1 MAKKPARSLLK
12 KTFLGLF
19 FVLIILVFFTSFARW
34 QKQETS
40 VTLNAFS
47 GKFKVNFNIPQSD
60 QEEFSKT
67 LQKLQLPQSIEQ
79 GFEFELDATSSAA
92 LNFALPIEAKISFGP
107 KINFKGSLHRS
118 GINNL
123 PVVNLKIPQNTNL
136 AVFAPDF
143 RDFISTRLNFPPE
156 FANWLDKNLFAEKGQ
171 VLIIFGKDA
180 DFAIIAKANQ
190 VDFEGLKNIHMP
202 DSQEPF
208 YKKSQTEDLVD
219 LHLVNLPADWRGSP
233 LAATF
238 SQIGQ
243 LLFFSSSP
251 QAAEEL
257 IKVQKSQEL
266 SITFPSFPASDTV
279 SLAILFRN
287 SNQNSIGQPFEKLIF
302 GSRPDFA
309 KAIEKISQ
317 AQLTLKENEFSG
329 LIDLK

>member
-1 MAKKPARSLLK
+1 MAKKPPRSLLK
-12 KTFLGLF
+12 KTLLGLF
-19 FVLIILVFFTSFARW
+19 FVLIILIFFVFFAKW
-34 QKQETS
+34 QKQETF
-40 VTLNAFS
+40 VTLNAFEN
-47 GKFKVNFNIPQSD
+47 KFKVNFNIPQSD
-60 QEEFSKT
+60 QEKFSKT

-123 PVVNLKIPQNTNL
+123 PVVSLKVPQNTNL

-156 FANWLDKNLFAEKGQ
+156 FASWLDKNLFAEKGQ

-180 DFAIIAKANQ
+180 DFAIVTKANQ
-190 VDFEGLKNIHMP
+190 VDFESLKNIQMP

-238 SQIGQ
+238 FQIGQ

-257 IKVQKSQEL
+257 IKVQKSQKPSIDFL
-266 SITFPSFPASDTV
+266 SIPSSGTN
-279 SLAILFRN
+279 SLTILFRN
-287 SNQNSIGQPFEKLIF
+287 PDQDSINQPFEKLLF
-302 GSRPDFA
+302 GQRTELA
-309 KAIEKISQ
+309 KTIEKISQ

-329 LIDLK
+329 LINLK